1 MKSFA
6 NVFLS
11 SILFFIGFA
20 VLESCSSSA
29 TATKIT
35 GSWKDPEA
43 GVYKDVFVAVLT
55 KNKQARATLE
65 LDISR
70 QLKKTGTKVTG
81 SLALFPHTEEVETA
95 EQKKAAV
102 EKIQSLGHD
111 AIMTVTLIK
120 KTEESRYIPGT
131 TSYAPT
137 NLGYGTGYT
146 PATGGAPLTGTY
158 GAFGGYYVNGSSV
171 YTTPGYYEKDKTYFM
186 ESRVFDTRTAKL
198 VWSAQSET
206 FNPDDLA
213 TASSGFSL
221 VMVEALKK
229 AGLVASK

>member
-1 MKSFA
+1 MKHTSPA
-6 NVFLS
+6 LLS
-11 SILFFIGFA
+11 SLLLIIGFA

-29 TATKIT
+29 TATKVT

-43 GVYKDVFVAVLT
+43 GVYKDIFVAVLS

-70 QLKKTGTKVTG
+70 RLKKTGSKVTG
-81 SLALFPHTEEVETA
+81 SLAFFPHTEEVETA

-111 AIMTVTLIK
+111 AIITVTLIR
-120 KTEESRYIPGT
+120 KTEESRYVPGT
-131 TSYAPT
+131 TSYTPT

-158 GAFGGYYVNGSSV
+158 GAFGGYYVSGSSL
-171 YTTPGYYEKDKTYFM
+171 YTTPGYYEKDKTYFL
-186 ESRVFDTRTAKL
+186 ESRVFDTKSAKL

-206 FNPDDLA
+206 FNPGDLA
-213 TASSGFSL
+213 TFSSDFSL
-221 VMVEALKK
+221 AMVEALKK
-229 AGLVASK
+229 GGLVAAK